1 LAALLAQR
9 QDGEALQA
17 LAGAEPRPLRM
28 RERMAR
34 GLEARVEAAAAAPEA
49 ARRWAG
55 FLALPHNVPLGLRL
69 GWASA
74 DALWRWAGD
83 TAADEN
89 HYSKRAIAA
98 GVLMTALPVRLA
110 SGREAAAAYID
121 ARIGE
126 VMRFE
131 AWKAGLPKSDLAATL
146 ASLLGG
152 LRYGRPG

>member
-1 LAALLAQR
+1 MAGRAARDLERLVQGADGARQVARVGLAGERVGQLLHEARRCLPDALDR
-9 QDGEALQA
+9 VDGEQE
-17 LAGAEPRPLRM
+17 LAETQ
-28 RERMAR
+28 
-34 GLEARVEAAAAAPEA
+34 
-49 ARRWAG
+49 
-55 FLALPHNVPLGLRL
+55 
-69 GWASA
+69 
-74 DALWRWAGD
+74 GD